1 VIQDL
6 NSELEGRVA
15 DRTRKLT
22 DVNRNLESFT
32 YSVSHDLRAPLRA
45 ISGYTSILLQDLPD
59 IPDKDRKYLEL
70 LRRNAHDM
78 GKLID
83 DLLNFS
89 RVGQRPLQREQ
100 VFTSAIIQDI
110 LRDIRHDPAYS
121 RVEFRVGDLPSCHA
135 DPLFVKQVFTNL
147 ISNALKFTRTRDL
160 PVIEVGSLVQDGRQM
175 FSVRDNGVGF
185 DMRYSQ
191 KIFGVF
197 ERLHDEKEYE
207 GTGVGLAIVHRIIE
221 MHGGIIRVES
231 EPGRGTT
238 FLFTFGD

>member
-1 VIQDL
+1 
-6 NSELEGRVA
+6 
-15 DRTRKLT
+15 
-22 DVNRNLESFT
+22 
-32 YSVSHDLRAPLRA
+32 
-45 ISGYTSILLQDLPD
+45 
-59 IPDKDRKYLEL
+59 
-70 LRRNAHDM
+70 
-78 GKLID
+78 
-83 DLLNFS
+83 
-89 RVGQRPLQREQ
+89 
-100 VFTSAIIQDI
+100 
-110 LRDIRHDPAYS
+110 
-121 RVEFRVGDLPSCHA
+121 VGDLPSCHA

>member
-1 VIQDL
+1 
-6 NSELEGRVA
+6 
-15 DRTRKLT
+15 
-22 DVNRNLESFT
+22 
-32 YSVSHDLRAPLRA
+32 
-45 ISGYTSILLQDLPD
+45 
-59 IPDKDRKYLEL
+59 
-70 LRRNAHDM
+70 
-78 GKLID
+78 
-83 DLLNFS
+83 
-89 RVGQRPLQREQ
+89 

-121 RVEFRVGDLPSCHA
+121 RVEFRVDDLPSCHA

-147 ISNALKFTRTRDL
+147 ISNALKFTRTRDM
-160 PVIEVGSLVQDGRQM
+160 PEIEIGSLFQDGRQM